1 MLPTE
6 CVKEAYYF
14 CWGWTAAI
22 FGPNKD
28 IEKKIERKEW
38 LANAIHLRT
47 AEGRKSRGDNFIFDH
62 FFLCLIDRSKLVF
75 FSVSVCYILINYSP
89 QVVHVETVADFKE
102 ELVKRC

>member
-28 IEKKIERKEW
+28 IEKKNRKKGV
-38 LANAIHLRT
+38 I
-47 AEGRKSRGDNFIFDH
+47 S
-62 FFLCLIDRSKLVF
+62 
-75 FSVSVCYILINYSP
+75 
-89 QVVHVETVADFKE
+89 
-102 ELVKRC
+102 